1 MRSRSNAYGGGAV
14 GFDGY
19 RIKAG
24 MTGQAQ
30 QLDDAGT
37 DMDGVS
43 SAVKS
48 RTSYSYDDAGGDD
61 AASAL
66 NAFVKAWEAE
76 AKTLASALHELGG
89 KVQLAKSAY
98 RGSDGLVMTGVDSVS
113 VGGTSSVTGTPTQG
127 GRSSVLSSY

>member
-1 MRSRSNAYGGGAV
+1 M

-19 RIKAG
+19 QIKAG
-24 MTGQAQ
+24 MTGQAG

-37 DMDGVS
+37 EMDGVA

-48 RTSYSYDDAGGDD
+48 RTTYSYDDVGGGD

-66 NAFVKAWEAE
+66 NAFVKAWEDE

-89 KVQLAKSAY
+89 KVQLAKKTY
-98 RGSDGLVMTGVDSVS
+98 RGTDGLVRTQVDSVPA
-113 VGGTSSVTGTPTQG
+113 GGTSALTDTSTQG
-127 GRSSVLSSY
+127 GRASALSGY

>member
-1 MRSRSNAYGGGAV
+1 MGL
-14 GFDGY
+14 DGY
-19 RIKAG
+19 QIKAG
-24 MTGQAQ
+24 MTGQAR

-48 RTSYSYDDAGGDD
+48 RTTYSYDDVGGND

-89 KVQLAKSAY
+89 KVQLAKQTYHGFPGTRFKGSPSSATAA
-98 RGSDGLVMTGVDSVS
+98 GAG
-113 VGGTSSVTGTPTQG
+113 
-127 GRSSVLSSY
+127 

>member
-1 MRSRSNAYGGGAV
+1 M

-19 RIKAG
+19 QIKAG
-24 MTGQAQ
+24 LTGQAQ
-30 QLDDAGT
+30 QLGDAGT
-37 DMDGVS
+37 DMDGVG

-48 RTSYSYDDAGGDD
+48 RTSYWYADAGGED

-89 KVQLAKSAY
+89 KVQSAKNSY
-98 RGSDGLVMTGVDSVS
+98 GGRDGLVRTSVAGVSAGSVS
-113 VGGTSSVTGTPTQG
+113 GPPAPTRSG
-127 GRSSVLSSY
+127 HSSVLSSY

>member
-1 MRSRSNAYGGGAV
+1 M

-19 RIKAG
+19 QIKAG
-24 MTGQAQ
+24 LTGQAQ
-30 QLDDAGT
+30 QLGDAGT
-37 DMDGVS
+37 DMDGVG

-48 RTSYSYDDAGGDD
+48 RTSYWYADAGGED

-89 KVQLAKSAY
+89 RVQSAKNSY
-98 RGSDGLVMTGVDSVS
+98 GGSDGLVRTSVAGVS
-113 VGGTSSVTGTPTQG
+113 VGSVSGPPVPTRSG
-127 GRSSVLSSY
+127 HSSVLSSY

>member
-1 MRSRSNAYGGGAV
+1 MGS
-14 GFDGY
+14 DGY
-19 RIKAG
+19 QVRAG

-30 QLDDAGT
+30 QLDHAGT

-48 RTSYSYDDAGGDD
+48 RTSYSYGDVGGDD

-89 KVQLAKSAY
+89 KVQLAKKTY
-98 RGSDGLVMTGVDSVS
+98 HGTDGLVKTHVDSVPT
-113 VGGTSSVTGTPTQG
+113 GGTSGLTDTSTQG
-127 GRSSVLSSY
+127 GRTSALSSY

>member
-1 MRSRSNAYGGGAV
+1 
-14 GFDGY
+14 
-19 RIKAG
+19 
-24 MTGQAQ
+24 MTGQAR

-43 SAVKS
+43 SAVKA
-48 RTSYSYDDAGGDD
+48 RTSYSYRDVGGDD

-89 KVQLAKSAY
+89 KVQLAKKTY
-98 RGSDGLVMTGVDSVS
+98 RGTDGLVRTSMDSVPA
-113 VGGTSSVTGTPTQG
+113 GGTSGLTDTSTQG
-127 GRSSVLSSY
+127 GRTSALASY

>member
-1 MRSRSNAYGGGAV
+1 M

-24 MTGQAQ
+24 MTGQAG

-37 DMDGVS
+37 DMDGVG

-48 RTSYSYDDAGGDD
+48 RTSYSYDDAGGHD

-76 AKTLASALHELGG
+76 AKALASALHDLGG
-89 KVQLAKSAY
+89 KVQLAKKTY
-98 RGSDGLVMTGVDSVS
+98 HGTDGLVKTRVEGVT
-113 VGGTSSVTGTPTQG
+113 VGGTSALTDTSTRG
-127 GRSSVLSSY
+127 GHSSVLSSY

>member
-1 MRSRSNAYGGGAV
+1 M

-19 RIKAG
+19 QAKAG
-24 MTGQAQ
+24 MTGQAL

-43 SAVKS
+43 SAVRS

-89 KVQLAKSAY
+89 KVQLAKKAY
-98 RGSDGLVMTGVDSVS
+98 GGTDGLVRTSVS
-113 VGGTSSVTGTPTQG
+113 GVSVDDASSPTVAPTQG
-127 GRSSVLSSY
+127 GRSSALSSY

>member
-1 MRSRSNAYGGGAV
+1 MGS
-14 GFDGY
+14 DGY
-19 RIKAG
+19 QVKAG

-48 RTSYSYDDAGGDD
+48 RTSYSYDDVGGDA

-76 AKTLASALHELGG
+76 AKTLASALHELGS
-89 KVQLAKSAY
+89 KVQLAKKTY
-98 RGSDGLVMTGVDSVS
+98 HGTDGLVKTRADSVPVAGAS
-113 VGGTSSVTGTPTQG
+113 GLTDTATQG
-127 GRSSVLSSY
+127 GRASALSGY

>member
-1 MRSRSNAYGGGAV
+1 MGS
-14 GFDGY
+14 DGY
-19 RIKAG
+19 QVRAG
-24 MTGQAQ
+24 MTGQAR

-48 RTSYSYDDAGGDD
+48 RTSYSYGDVGGDD

-76 AKTLASALHELGG
+76 AKTLAAALHELGG
-89 KVQLAKSAY
+89 KVQLAKKTY
-98 RGSDGLVMTGVDSVS
+98 HGTDGLVKTHVDSVPA
-113 VGGTSSVTGTPTQG
+113 GGTSSLTGTSTQG
-127 GRSSVLSSY
+127 GLASALSSY

>member
-1 MRSRSNAYGGGAV
+1 M

-19 RIKAG
+19 RTKAG

-48 RTSYSYDDAGGDD
+48 RTSYSYADAGGDD

-89 KVQLAKSAY
+89 KVQSAKNSY
-98 RGSDGLVMTGVDSVS
+98 GGSDGLVRASVHSVS
-113 VGGTSSVTGTPTQG
+113 VDGVSGLPGTPAQG

>member
-1 MRSRSNAYGGGAV
+1 MS
-14 GFDGY
+14 DGY
-19 RIKAG
+19 QVKSG
-24 MTGQAQ
+24 LTGQAK

-43 SAVKS
+43 SAVKA
-48 RTSYSYDDAGGDD
+48 RTTYSYGNVGGED

-89 KVQLAKSAY
+89 KVQLAKKIY
-98 RGSDGLVMTGVDSVS
+98 RGTDGQVQSQVDSVPT
-113 VGGTSSVTGTPTQG
+113 GGTSSLTDTSKQG
-127 GRSSVLSSY
+127 ERTSALSSY

>member
-1 MRSRSNAYGGGAV
+1 
-14 GFDGY
+14 
-19 RIKAG
+19 
-24 MTGQAQ
+24 MTGQAR

-48 RTSYSYDDAGGDD
+48 RTSYSYGDVGGHD

-76 AKTLASALHELGG
+76 ARTLASALHELGG
-89 KVQLAKSAY
+89 KVQLAKKTY
-98 RGSDGLVMTGVDSVS
+98 RGTDGLVGTSVDGVS
-113 VGGTSSVTGTPTQG
+113 VGGTGSLTATSAQG
-127 GRSSVLSSY
+127 GRTSALSSY